1 MLASNNA
8 LNDYT
13 TNFLFPAYQRSNISI
28 SKSGYKGNDGNY
40 YPGIGLA
47 QWTGPRGYNLFK
59 YAVDNN
65 KDWRDL
71 DTQLAFFNSEIA
83 SRGLKDTLN
92 SATSASDA
100 ARKMLDG
107 YEMYSGYSS
116 KAPSAFEKR
125 AGYANGIYE
134 NYAGSGSSD
143 EDKSTTSTGKGPGLE
158 EFDEALNYGKGPSA
172 NLEAMNNQISAIN
185 AQIKK
190 AKQQTDDESTASKLT
205 KSVTDAIEK
214 TVSTGDTNSDVI
226 NVLSTSL
233 SKMIELLAAIKDNTD
248 PKNNQGG
255 PTSGQQRELPTVRA
269 DNFGADGTNTG
280 VGTNTEDIGATIMNT
295 LTAR

>member
-1 MLASNNA
+1 
-8 LNDYT
+8 
-13 TNFLFPAYQRSNISI
+13 
-28 SKSGYKGNDGNY
+28 
-40 YPGIGLA
+40 
-47 QWTGPRGYNLFK
+47 
-59 YAVDNN
+59 
-65 KDWRDL
+65 
-71 DTQLAFFNSEIA
+71 
-83 SRGLKDTLN
+83 
-92 SATSASDA
+92 
-100 ARKMLDG
+100 
-107 YEMYSGYSS
+107 
-116 KAPSAFEKR
+116 
-125 AGYANGIYE
+125 
-134 NYAGSGSSD
+134 
-143 EDKSTTSTGKGPGLE
+143 
-158 EFDEALNYGKGPSA
+158 
-172 NLEAMNNQISAIN
+172 MNNQISAIN

-190 AKQQTDDESTASKLT
+190 AKQQTDEESTATKLT

-248 PKNNQGG
+248 PKNNQSG